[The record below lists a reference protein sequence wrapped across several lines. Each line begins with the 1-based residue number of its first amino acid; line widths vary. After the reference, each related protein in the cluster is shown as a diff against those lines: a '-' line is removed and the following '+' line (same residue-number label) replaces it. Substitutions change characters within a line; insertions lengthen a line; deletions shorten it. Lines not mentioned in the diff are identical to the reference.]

1 MIEVPAAAILAE
13 ILAKEADFFSIGTND
28 LTQYTLAMDR
38 QNPVLAQE
46 IDGLHPAVLNL
57 ISVIVAGARRHKRH
71 VGVCGGIAGDK
82 KGALL
87 LAGLGVDDLS
97 MTPRDIPEI
106 KEAIRGCDYIKFAAA
121 ERIASIVGAGD
132 AMMAG
137 IASAWAMDPKDS
149 STRLEGIAKI
159 STAFAINWLESNA
172 TGDQIVT
179 GKTGHREK
187 VEAAMYKVMV
197 KKLD

>member
-1 MIEVPAAAILAE
+1 MITSLKELCELKEICERIRKELAAPRIPLGIMIEVPAAAILAG

-57 ISVIVAGARRHKRH
+57 IKVIVAGARMYKRH

-106 KEAIRGCDYIKFAAA
+106 KEVIRGCDYIKLAA
-121 ERIASIVGAGD
+121 IANQALL
-132 AMMAG
+132 
-137 IASAWAMDPKDS
+137 
-149 STRLEGIAKI
+149 LETP
-159 STAFAINWLESNA
+159 SEVRSLLESA
-172 TGDQIVT
+172 
-179 GKTGHREK
+179 
-187 VEAAMYKVMV
+187 
-197 KKLD
+197 